1 MLEQLQ
7 FKLEEINKYQS
18 DISTLMD
25 KYNELEQRVAHMDKI
40 ISVCSSMGTSKG
52 LIESVKAIDPVL
64 CQLFEDKGKGR
75 LLDSSLYD
83 HFPFK
88 NDLNE
93 EFKETIFSLQ
103 EVLNNISKSILQEV
117 GEQIQLCHRTCNDYI
132 LLVKDYLTR
141 TRMELSNTSREVIP
155 AKARE
160 CSLTCYPIRDN
171 KFDMSLDRQALTLDK
186 LNLTTGRVIELIDE
200 ILGSVNSVDLKYVE
214 FEKKYY
220 KDVTEKLAQFNRN
233 KILVLEGMKLIK
245 HFQTCY

>member
-1 MLEQLQ
+1 
-7 FKLEEINKYQS
+7 
-18 DISTLMD
+18 
-25 KYNELEQRVAHMDKI
+25 
-40 ISVCSSMGTSKG
+40 
-52 LIESVKAIDPVL
+52 
-64 CQLFEDKGKGR
+64 
-75 LLDSSLYD
+75 
-83 HFPFK
+83 
-88 NDLNE
+88 
-93 EFKETIFSLQ
+93 
-103 EVLNNISKSILQEV
+103 
-117 GEQIQLCHRTCNDYI
+117 
-132 LLVKDYLTR
+132 
-141 TRMELSNTSREVIP
+141 VIP